1 MDKLEETP
9 DGRSCREENDAQVQQ
24 DEQPSNPA
32 RPLNLPET
40 AEDDDPYEY
49 DEDFAGPPCCSSSP
63 QAYLDDEQLLM
74 EGTHTRVPRTS
85 YINTSFVLNL

>member
-40 AEDDDPYEY
+40 AEDDD
-49 DEDFAGPPCCSSSP
+49 
-63 QAYLDDEQLLM
+63 
-74 EGTHTRVPRTS
+74 R
-85 YINTSFVLNL
+85 SFKCE